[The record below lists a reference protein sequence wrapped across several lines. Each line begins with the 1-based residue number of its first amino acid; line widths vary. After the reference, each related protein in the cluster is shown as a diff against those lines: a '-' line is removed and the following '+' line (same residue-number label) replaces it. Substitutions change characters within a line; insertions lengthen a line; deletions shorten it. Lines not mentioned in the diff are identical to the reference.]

1 MARVRRQLLLL
12 LLLASFISAVN
23 CSHGKVRDTSQV
35 GKSTLWTCL
44 SLCTGS
50 RGGLAYFQR
59 AGTRSGECHPKCVS
73 LPSVPFSAAVAPHFS
88 RPCPWTVIH
97 FYGLLVMSPSGVV
110 VPLLLPPVSD
120 ISSLIN
126 VLLISSSWQVLIA
139 HGSTYLFQ
147 RNSPCPGTRHAVDPG
162 AEGSAGP
169 ATFRLT
175 KYRQPGLI
183 FSSRWSSLVPPPS

>member
-1 MARVRRQLLLL
+1 
-12 LLLASFISAVN
+12 
-23 CSHGKVRDTSQV
+23 
-35 GKSTLWTCL
+35 
-44 SLCTGS
+44 
-50 RGGLAYFQR
+50 
-59 AGTRSGECHPKCVS
+59 
-73 LPSVPFSAAVAPHFS
+73 
-88 RPCPWTVIH
+88 
-97 FYGLLVMSPSGVV
+97 MSPSGVV

-169 ATFRLT
+169 ATFPP
-175 KYRQPGLI
+175 YQIQAAWAGLQLEVV
-183 FSSRWSSLVPPPS
+183 FTCASSLLRAFTR